1 MSVSLAYPAR
11 LARTRET
18 ANNNASPHTAAEN
31 AASATATRRCA
42 GCGWNW
48 GGVVRGIALRCPGCG
63 WNWSGR
69 ITG

>member
-1 MSVSLAYPAR
+1 MSVSLAYPPRPAR
-11 LARTRET
+11 ARESAGAST
-18 ANNNASPHTAAEN
+18 ASPQASSRGEAA
-31 AASATATRRCA
+31 TLPRCA

>member
-1 MSVSLAYPAR
+1 MSVSLAYPPRLLRAR
-11 LARTRET
+11 E
-18 ANNNASPHTAAEN
+18 NASASTASPQANTRSE
-31 AASATATRRCA
+31 ATTALRCA